1 MSRPAALS
9 GLAGIALFDIGWF
22 WDPTPPIDWSNRHLD
37 AYFATHSNAH
47 WLIAAVLQFLA
58 VPFLWRFG
66 TVVRDRL
73 ADGAAAPRVVRL
85 AAASGRAFA
94 ITVLTL
100 DVCYAVIPFTGV
112 FTDVGTPSADVYR
125 FWNAGTF
132 AVYIPLSTL
141 FVAGVI
147 AAVCAGAFRG
157 RSVPLGLGIAGVPLG
172 LATLANFFL
181 PMAGITLWFLAASIT
196 LAATRRPSRAAV
208 VPEPHPAVPTAV

>member
-1 MSRPAALS
+1 MSRTAALS
-9 GLAGIALFDIGWF
+9 GLAGIALLDVGWF

-58 VPFLWRFG
+58 VPFFWRFG
-66 TVVRDRL
+66 MVVRDRL
-73 ADGAAAPRVVRL
+73 AAGGAAPRIVRL
-85 AAASGRAFA
+85 AAGSGRAFA
-94 ITVLTL
+94 ITVLAF
-100 DVCYAVIPFTGV
+100 DVCYAVIPFTGL

-141 FVAGVI
+141 FVAGTI

-157 RSVPLGLGIAGVPLG
+157 RAVPLGLGIAGVPLG
-172 LATLANFFL
+172 LLTLGNFFL
-181 PMAGITLWFLAASIT
+181 PMAGITLWFAAASVT
-196 LAATRRPSRAAV
+196 LAATRGPARAAV
-208 VPEPHPAVPTAV
+208 VPEPRAAVPTTV